1 MLVLNKIE
9 KKYINFHLK
18 DISLSV
24 EKGDYFVLLGESG
37 AGKSIILE
45 IIAGLIKSDK
55 GSIVLNGK
63 DITNLKIQKRKIGL
77 LFQDY
82 AVFPHMK
89 VKDNIAYS
97 VKKHKSAS
105 DVERVVKELATKVS
119 IDHLLNRRPE
129 TLSGGELQRV
139 ALARTLAFEP
149 DLLLLDEPLS
159 SLDIHL
165 RDELRSLLRNLNKE
179 GISIIHVTHDYEE
192 AISLATKVG
201 IINDGRIIQT
211 GTPKEV
217 FHNPQSKFVALL
229 TGIKNFYNAEI
240 INENKVL
247 LEGKTE
253 ITILPTTK
261 RGKACLYFRA
271 EDVVLS
277 LSKLESSLA
286 NQLSGNIIDIIP
298 STNGVEIVVDV
309 GIKVVVLI
317 SRLSCESMGIDVGK
331 QIWLGIKASALKL
344 RV

>member
-9 KKYINFHLK
+9 KRYINFHLK

-45 IIAGLIKSDK
+45 IIAGLIKPNT
-55 GSIVLNGK
+55 GSVVLNGK
-63 DITNLKIQKRKIGL
+63 DITDLKIQKRKIGL

-105 DVERVVKELATKVS
+105 DVDRVVKELATKVS

-149 DLLLLDEPLS
+149 ELLLLDEPLS

-165 RDELRSLLRNLNKE
+165 RDELRSLLRKLNKD

-217 FHNPQSKFVALL
+217 FHNPQSKFVAHL
-229 TGIKNFYNAEI
+229 TGVKNFYNAEI
-240 INENKVL
+240 IHENKVL

-277 LSKLESSLA
+277 LSKLESSIA
-286 NQLSGNIIDIIP
+286 NQLNGIIADIIP
-298 STNGVEIVVDV
+298 STNGMEIVVDV
-309 GIKVVVLI
+309 GIKVIVLI
-317 SRLSCESMGIDVGK
+317 SNQSCEAMSLDIGK
-331 QIWLGIKASALKL
+331 QIWIGIKASALKI
-344 RV
+344 RY

>member
-9 KKYINFHLK
+9 KKYTSFHLK

-45 IIAGLIKSDK
+45 IIAGLIKPNT
-55 GSIVLNGK
+55 GSVVLNGK
-63 DITNLKIQKRKIGL
+63 DITDLKIQKRKIGL

-97 VKKHKSAS
+97 VKKHKTAS
-105 DVERVVKELATKVS
+105 DVNKVVKELATKVS
-119 IDHLLNRRPE
+119 IDYLLNRRPE

-149 DLLLLDEPLS
+149 ELLLLDEPLS

-165 RDELRSLLRNLNKE
+165 RDELRSLLRKLNKD

-217 FHNPQSKFVALL
+217 FHNPQSKFVAHL
-229 TGIKNFYNAEI
+229 TGVKNFYNAEI
-240 INENKVL
+240 IHENKVL

-277 LSKLESSLA
+277 LSKLESSIA
-286 NQLSGNIIDIIP
+286 NQLNGNITDIIP
-298 STNGVEIVVDV
+298 STNGMEIVVDV
-309 GIKVVVLI
+309 GIKVIVLI
-317 SRLSCESMGIDVGK
+317 SNQSCEAMRLDVGK
-331 QIWLGIKASALKL
+331 QIWLGIKASALKI
-344 RV
+344 RF